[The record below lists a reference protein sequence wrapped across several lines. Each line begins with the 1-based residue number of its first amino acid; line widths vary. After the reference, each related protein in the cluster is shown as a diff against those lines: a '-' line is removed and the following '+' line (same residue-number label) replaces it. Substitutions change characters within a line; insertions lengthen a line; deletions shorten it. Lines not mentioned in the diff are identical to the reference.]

1 MAHQPEATP
10 AYVLVSTADQVQSL
24 VDRGMVVPD
33 AGLAARCLAHIGDYR
48 LRSYWFPFQS
58 SREGNEPFRAGTSF
72 NQVIALYMFDQRLRS
87 LLLEALSHVEISVRN
102 QWSRHAAQISSKGEF
117 AHLDAVLFDPKY
129 YEGNL
134 RELER
139 NYNQVHRQNSV
150 GFQSAI
156 IWDVVATMSFGSL
169 SKFYS
174 SLTNQKVRQF
184 ISSNYGMDEA
194 ILENALKHFSQVR
207 NNCAHHERVWN
218 RNIERGLKIPQRLG
232 DPGDVANAF
241 NKSSRRKI
249 YNTLVI
255 IVYMLDIIIPNGDWA
270 ERLLALLA
278 ANGSVPYLSMGF
290 PTGWREFAIWQ
301 KHLPK

>member
-1 MAHQPEATP
+1 MAHQPEATRP
-10 AYVLVSTADQVQSL
+10 YILVSTADQIQNL
-24 VDRGMVVPD
+24 VDRGMIVPD
-33 AGLAARCLAHIGDYR
+33 AGFAARCLAHIGDYR

-58 SREGNEPFRAGTSF
+58 SRERNAPFRSGISF
-72 NQVIALYMFDQRLRS
+72 DQVMALYMFDQRLRS

-102 QWSRHAAQISSKGEF
+102 QWSHHAAQISSKADF
-117 AHLDAVLFDPKY
+117 AHLDASLFDPKY
-129 YEGNL
+129 YAGNL
-134 RELER
+134 QELER
-139 NYNQVHRQNSV
+139 NYNQVYRQSSV
-150 GFQSAI
+150 GFQSAS
-156 IWDVVATMSFGSL
+156 IWEVVATMSFGSL

-174 SLTNQKVRQF
+174 SLTNQKVRQS

-207 NNCAHHERVWN
+207 NICAHHERVWN

-232 DPGDVANAF
+232 DSGYVANAF
-241 NKSSRRKI
+241 NKSIRRKI

-255 IVYMLDIIIPNGDWA
+255 IVHLLDIIIPNGDWT

-290 PTGWREFAIWQ
+290 PTGWREFPIWQ
-301 KHLPK
+301 KHLPR

>member
-1 MAHQPEATP
+1 MTHQPEANR
-10 AYVLVSTADQVQSL
+10 AYVPVSTADQIQSL
-24 VDRGMVVPD
+24 VERGMIVPD

-58 SREGNEPFRAGTSF
+58 SRGRNAPFRQGTSF
-72 NQVIALYMFDQRLRS
+72 SQVMALYMFDQRLRS
-87 LLLEALSHVEISVRN
+87 LLLEALSHIEISVRN
-102 QWSRHAAQISSKGEF
+102 QWSRHAAQLSSKGEF
-117 AHLDAVLFDPKY
+117 AHLDASLFDPKY
-129 YEGNL
+129 YAGNL
-134 RELER
+134 HELER

-174 SLTNQKVRQF
+174 SLINQKVRQS

-232 DPGDVANAF
+232 DTGYFASVF

-255 IVYMLDIIIPNGDWA
+255 IIYLLDIITPNGDWS
-270 ERLLALLA
+270 ERLLALLS

-290 PTGWREFAIWQ
+290 PTGWRKFPIWQ
-301 KHLPK
+301 AHLPR